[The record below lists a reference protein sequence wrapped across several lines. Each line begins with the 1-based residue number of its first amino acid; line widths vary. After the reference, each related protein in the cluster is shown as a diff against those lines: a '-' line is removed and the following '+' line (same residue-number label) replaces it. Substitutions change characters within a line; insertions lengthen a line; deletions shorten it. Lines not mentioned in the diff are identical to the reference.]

1 MSGFP
6 PPELLEPQWFI
17 PAFALIWFGISGLL
31 SLLSGWGS
39 LASRFPAE
47 EEIQGE
53 RFRFVS
59 GSMGLPFFPVNYGN
73 CLFLTIN
80 ERGFRLRILF
90 PFRFLSPPLFVPW
103 ASIDSVVEK
112 RFLLMRYAAIR
123 IRENWP
129 VISFYGKAGKRILEV
144 YARLFAKR
152 AL

>member
-1 MSGFP
+1 
-6 PPELLEPQWFI
+6 
-17 PAFALIWFGISGLL
+17 
-31 SLLSGWGS
+31 
-39 LASRFPAE
+39 
-47 EEIQGE
+47 
-53 RFRFVS
+53 
-59 GSMGLPFFPVNYGN
+59 MGLPFFPVNYGN